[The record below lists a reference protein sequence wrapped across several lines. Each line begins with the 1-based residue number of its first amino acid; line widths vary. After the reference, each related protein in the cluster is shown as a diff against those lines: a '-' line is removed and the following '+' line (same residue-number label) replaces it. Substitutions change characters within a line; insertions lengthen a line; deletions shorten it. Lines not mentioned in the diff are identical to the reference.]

1 MKNEIIQRTKQFAL
15 DCWKFCFKVPK
26 SREYNA
32 FVNQLIRSSSSVG
45 LIIELHSVQSP
56 QQIL

>member
-15 DCWKFCFKVPK
+15 DCWKFCLKVPK